1 MNRRRV
7 TWLYAELPRLV
18 EKGVLSLQAAEAL
31 RSHYGPTESDSLR
44 SRWRELL
51 LAGLGALLVGGGLIL
66 ILAHNWDVLG
76 RGARAAIAIGT
87 LVVAQGLALYAVARR
102 DRSRPWI
109 EGTSAFLVAAVG
121 ASIALVGQTY
131 HVGGSF
137 EGLMRTWLWLIV
149 FVPYLTGSRLAAGG
163 FWALLVLLATSLGW
177 RHASPDLW
185 VLALAGV
192 PFVFLRVRREPE
204 SWDTALV
211 AMAAAASI
219 FIVGSLAVLD
229 AGWGGLWA
237 VFQVSFLAAL
247 VGIACWPPR
256 AYDVEPWRRRLF
268 TVAWVALVILGTIL
282 SFDDA
287 WGKVAIS
294 SQQLRNANVI
304 VGALVA
310 VASAAVASVAASRL
324 ARAGLMGAAS
334 MAAAALLIV
343 LLHAFALSGLA
354 GGGWIAFNLW
364 LLAVGALTLVEGLR
378 GLDLTTANRGL
389 LALSALLLARFF
401 DTDLSFLVRG
411 IGFVTL
417 GAICLGLNLWLMRR
431 VQGRTA

>member
-18 EKGVLSLQAAEAL
+18 EEGVLSPEAADAL
-31 RSHYGPTESDSLR
+31 RLHYGPTDSDNLR

-76 RGARAAIAIGT
+76 RAARAVIALGT
-87 LVVAQGLALYAVARR
+87 LVVAQGLALYSVARR
-102 DRSRPWI
+102 DGSRAWI
-109 EGTSAFLVAAVG
+109 EGSSAFLVAAVG

-137 EGLMRTWLWLIV
+137 EDLMRTWLWLV
-149 FVPYLTGSRLAAGG
+149 VLVPYLTGSSLASGG
-163 FWALLVLLATSLGW
+163 FWALLVVGATSLGW
-177 RHASPDLW
+177 RNTSPDLW
-185 VLALAGV
+185 LLAVAGV

-204 SWDTALV
+204 SWATALV

-219 FIVGSLAVLD
+219 FIVGSHAVLG
-229 AGWGGLWA
+229 AGWSGLWA

-247 VGIACWPPR
+247 IGIACSPPQ
-256 AYDVEPWRRRLF
+256 AYDIEPWRPRVSTL
-268 TVAWVALVILGTIL
+268 AWVALVLLGTVL
-282 SFDDA
+282 SFDDV
-287 WGKVAIS
+287 WQPIAIT
-294 SQQLRNANVI
+294 SQQLRNPNV
-304 VGALVA
+304 VVAALVA
-310 VASAAVASVAASRL
+310 VACAAAASVATFRL
-324 ARAGLMGAAS
+324 GRAGQ
-334 MAAAALLIV
+334 MAAACAAAAAILIV
-343 LLHAFALSGLA
+343 LLHALALSGVD

-378 GLDLTTANRGL
+378 GLDLSKANRGL

-411 IGFVTL
+411 IGFITL

-431 VQGRTA
+431 VRGRMA